1 MFFTLSKI
9 TAFLLSPLT
18 WIMVLL
24 LLGLITAKATRK
36 KILLWAAA
44 VLFYLFANPFLT
56 DELVRLWE
64 TEGTDRQHLFEKYE
78 AGVVLGAGMAT
89 VDKSTGKITFRHN
102 GDRIFQALDLYHS
115 GKIGKIILSGGSG
128 SMVFR
133 DVLEADL
140 VRQFLLDLGYPPKD
154 IVAEN
159 RSRNT
164 YDNARYT
171 ADMLEKEHPGKK
183 VLLITS
189 ALHMRRA
196 EACFKKQGIA
206 VLPFVT
212 EKIAG
217 PRRYDFAHLFI
228 PDVDNLKNL
237 EDLIHEVAG
246 YLAYRVMGYL

>member
-9 TAFLLSPLT
+9 TAILLSPLT

-24 LLGLITAKATRK
+24 LLGLITAKAGRK
-36 KILLWAAA
+36 KILLWTAA
-44 VLFYLFANPFLT
+44 VLFYLFSNPFLT

-64 TEGTDRQHLFEKYE
+64 VEESTLQRPGKRYE
-78 AGVVLGAGMAT
+78 AGVVLGAGLAT

-102 GDRIFQALDLYHS
+102 GDRIFQAMELYHS
-115 GKIGKIILSGGSG
+115 GRIGKIILSGGSG

-133 DVLEADL
+133 DALEADL
-140 VRQFLLDLGYPPKD
+140 VRQYLLGLGYPPGD
-154 IVAEN
+154 IIAEN
-159 RSRNT
+159 QSRNT

-171 ADMLEKEHPGKK
+171 AVILKMEFPAGEA
-183 VLLITS
+183 LLITS

-206 VLPFVT
+206 VQPFVT

-217 PRRYDFAHLFI
+217 PRRYDFAHLFV
-228 PDVDNLKNL
+228 PDTDNLKNF
-237 EDLIHEVAG
+237 EDLVHEAVG
-246 YLAYRVMGYL
+246 YLTYKVMGYL